1 MGKELDKAFELARQ
15 DPLPDNIIEQL
26 DDLYDEADRDD
37 QEKMAWIYE
46 GVSLILSEK
55 TDEQY
60 RQEE

>member
-15 DPLPDNIIEQL
+15 DPLPDNIIQQL